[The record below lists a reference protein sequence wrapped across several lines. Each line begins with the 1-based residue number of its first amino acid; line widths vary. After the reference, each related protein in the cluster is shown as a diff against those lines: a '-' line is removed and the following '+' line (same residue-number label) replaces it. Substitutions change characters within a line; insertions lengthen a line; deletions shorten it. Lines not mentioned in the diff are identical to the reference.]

1 MSRKSDAVADLYSQ
15 FRANP
20 SRDRKALMAN
30 MYVRILT
37 ELSANRFKWQGLP
50 DTIDERFLELQ
61 LFRRGL
67 CFFYYD
73 REYERF
79 LAMAAT
85 PAGRLNMYNNSTQYK
100 VTSPI
105 FSKTLYATP
114 YAERSPA
121 GDVIR
126 DERGVAVMHVPDG
139 VPIWSNYLRVPD
151 WDIVEIYASKMAET
165 DRTIEINKLA
175 MRHPHLIACEEEQR
189 QSMANFFRQVQEG
202 QPVIWGTE
210 LMGDVI
216 GSKVQVFDLGLHES
230 MLINLSIMKSREWNE
245 CMTYLGI
252 NNSNQDKKERLVSDE
267 VSANNSQ
274 VMSSRVVAL
283 NSRQQA
289 ARRINDLFGLDISV
303 EWNED
308 VMETGGEGDD
318 MMAQMALAAGD
329 NADGSIDENGDDE

>member
-1 MSRKSDAVADLYSQ
+1 MSKRSDAMADLYSS

-30 MYVRILT
+30 MYVRLLT
-37 ELSANRFKWQGLP
+37 ELAANRFKWQGLP
-50 DTIDERFLELQ
+50 STIDERFLELQ

-67 CFFYYD
+67 CIFYYD
-73 REYERF
+73 RDYERF
-79 LAMAAT
+79 LAMAGT

-100 VTSPI
+100 VVSPI
-105 FSKTLYATP
+105 FSKTIHASP
-114 YAERSPA
+114 YAERA
-121 GDVIR
+121 VNGEIIR

-151 WDIVEIYASKMAET
+151 WDVVEIYASKMAET

-175 MRHPHLIACEEEQR
+175 MRHPFLIACEEEQR
-189 QSMANFFRQVQEG
+189 TSMANMFRQVQEG

-210 LMGDVI
+210 LLGATVNE
-216 GSKVQVFDLGLHES
+216 KVQVFNMGISEQTLL
-230 MLINLSIMKSREWNE
+230 NLSIMKSREWNE

-274 VMSSRVVAL
+274 VMSARVVAL

-289 ARRINDLFGLDISV
+289 AERINELFGLNITV

-308 VMETGGEGDD
+308 VLETGGEPDPMMLAMAAQDSEGDD
-318 MMAQMALAAGD
+318 D
-329 NADGSIDENGDDE
+329 NDEGDDK